1 MTEGLDGA
9 EERIGKNEA
18 IFRKVNEQIEATQL
32 PADSEKL
39 TAFCCEC
46 ARLGCDALVDVTIAA
61 YERVRAD
68 SRRFLL
74 APGHEIDGAE
84 VVVDHEAGYVVVEKV
99 GAAARV
105 ARATDPRKH

>member
-1 MTEGLDGA
+1 MKEGLDGA

-18 IFRKVNEQIEATQL
+18 IFRNVNEQIEASHL
-32 PADSEKL
+32 PADTEKL
-39 TAFCCEC
+39 TAVCCEC
-46 ARLGCDALVDVTIAA
+46 ARLGCDALVGVTIAT

-68 SRRFLL
+68 PRRFLL
-74 APGHEIDGAE
+74 APGHEIGGAE
-84 VVVDHEAGYVVVEKV
+84 VVVEDDGSYIVVEKV